1 MLQITRIEEVNRKLS
16 QESLRLILKNAN
28 SIKDYTTKETLQDVI
43 IYIIDRFEEEVNID
57 TFNDINDYVEY
68 FIENIRDI
76 YPNE

>member
-28 SIKDYTTKETLQDVI
+28 SIKDYTTMETLQDAI

-57 TFNDINDYVEY
+57 TFHDINDYVEY
-68 FIENIRDI
+68 FIENLRDI
-76 YPNE
+76 Y

>member
-28 SIKDYTTKETLQDVI
+28 GIKDYTTKETLQDAI

-68 FIENIRDI
+68 FIENLRDI